1 MSIKGIL
8 GKKIGMTQVF
18 DRKGEVH
25 PATVIEAGPC
35 TVVQVKSPQ
44 SDGYSAVQ
52 LGFGA
57 MKRVNEPMKGHFK
70 GLGEFRY
77 LREFEVDDPSEYSVG
92 QKVGPEIFSPGEF
105 VHVTGVSKG
114 KGFAGGVKRYGF
126 RGGPRTHGQSDRLR
140 APGSIGPG
148 TSPGRVVKGLRM
160 AGHMGNEQVTVR
172 NLRVLES
179 DPARGLLIVEGS
191 VPGAKNSLLRIRKS
205 DKKPSESPGLVVSQE
220 AAS

>member
-1 MSIKGIL
+1 MSIEGIL

-18 DRKGEVH
+18 DRRGEVH
-25 PATVIEAGPC
+25 SATVIEAGPC
-35 TVVQVKSPQ
+35 TVTQVKTEKT
-44 SDGYSAVQ
+44 DGYSVVQ

-57 MKRVNEPMKGHFK
+57 ARRVNQPMKGHFK
-70 GLGEFRY
+70 GLGEFRH
-77 LREFEVDDPSEYSVG
+77 LREFQVDDASQWEVG
-92 QKVGPEIFSPGEF
+92 QKVGAEVFSPGEF
-105 VHVTGVSKG
+105 VHVTGISKG

-148 TSPGRVVKGLRM
+148 TSPGRVLKGLHM
-160 AGHMGNEQVTVR
+160 AGHMGSDQVTVR

-205 DKKPSESPGLVVSQE
+205 NRKPTEAPGIATATG